1 MWRGRDP
8 FDQNWLESVLATLED
23 FDSATSPAIGAVLFP
38 RNWAGTELPANITA
52 AMTATQ
58 LRLSS
63 LDYAK
68 RRYVDVRDDP
78 DEARPLDR
86 YTGVYKFCTRYM
98 DDAAGRLETSETE
111 ALTYG
116 VYAAAVALERLRS
129 TFSALSLLYRLGL
142 NYEGDAV
149 ARQAL
154 EQIAWAL
161 VAAGTDD
168 EAAVR
173 KLRANKCVTQL
184 RSFESVAG
192 VLYGFLSESTHAGL
206 AHHQVAHTVSPDTGT
221 GIVRLAWPRLHMAS
235 VVTVRLADLWVLVW
249 EHSQR
254 LHLTEF
260 VAVNPDDEYASNPS
274 RSFLVEAMSMA
285 ADVKDDPAPQ
295 EGAE

>member
-1 MWRGRDP
+1 M
-8 FDQNWLESVLATLED
+8 
-23 FDSATSPAIGAVLFP
+23 
-38 RNWAGTELPANITA
+38 PANIAA
-52 AMTATQ
+52 AMTATG

-68 RRYVDVRDDP
+68 RRYVDVRDDQ
-78 DEARPLDR
+78 DEVRPLDR
-86 YTGVYKFCTRYM
+86 YTDVYRLCTRYIG
-98 DDAAGRLETSETE
+98 DAAGHLETSKTE

-161 VAAGTDD
+161 VASASDD
-168 EAAVR
+168 ESTVR
-173 KLRANKCVTQL
+173 KLKATKCVTQL
-184 RSFESVAG
+184 RSIEPVAG
-192 VLYGFLSESTHAGL
+192 VLYGLLSESTHAGL
-206 AHHQVAHTVSPDTGT
+206 AHHQVAHTVSPETGT
-221 GIVRLAWPRLHMAS
+221 GIIRYAWHRLYMAS

-260 VAVNPDDEYASNPS
+260 VAVNPDDGYVPVPS
-274 RSFLVEAMSMA
+274 RPFLLNAMSMA
-285 ADVKDDPAPQ
+285 DAMKDDPVPPGFD
-295 EGAE
+295 E